1 MGQQNHQ
8 LLPKNN
14 VAPPNHT
21 AEVHRKLAPSCQS
34 SSSAFMLPAA
44 AGPGFALTIAVTGDV
59 QVSGAFFSVINTNRS
74 SVEVGNQN
82 LHQFCGLYPQFGFS
96 YIFTANRLHT
106 RCDR

>member
-14 VAPPNHT
+14 VAPPNHA

-59 QVSGAFFSVINTNRS
+59 QVSGAFVGVINTNRS
-74 SVEVGNQN
+74 SAEVGNQN
-82 LHQFCGLYPQFGFS
+82 LHQFCGL
-96 YIFTANRLHT
+96 
-106 RCDR
+106 